1 MEPDPLDLPTSPSLP
16 MRSVRSP
23 GTPWPD
29 QAGGLP
35 SLPPG
40 PPSRRLPWPLLAIVG
55 AGLSVVL
62 IVALLLTLL
71 LTTRGGT
78 TTVLLGAAADQTA
91 TAVSAQATSSAEGTP
106 AISPTGTTGSTGPR
120 STATPRPA
128 GATIHLVS
136 QEFSSNSGGVGASCP
151 SGEVALTGGWSADA
165 GTLMQVSHRHQN
177 GDVSSWVVY
186 PNSVTA
192 QVTVFVLCLQH
203 VASAIITERLVA
215 ATIPAGASGTAF
227 SPCYAGEVPIGGGF
241 VALGDVDLV
250 NSDLAP
256 DHTGFRLTVANHSA
270 SPDTV
275 QAVAECLSVAKAQ
288 LTVTTPAQQEIGAH
302 GSGSVQISCPKGTL
316 LSGGGVNLLNGSA
329 QVTAF
334 LPISAITWRAQVQ
347 NQTIVGTTV
356 KLSAQCLSFS

>member
-1 MEPDPLDLPTSPSLP
+1 MEPDSLDLPTSPSLP
-16 MRSVRSP
+16 MQSVRSP

-35 SLPPG
+35 PLPPG
-40 PPSRRLPWPLLAIVG
+40 PPSRRPPWPLLAIVG
-55 AGLSVVL
+55 AGLAVVL

-78 TTVLLGAAADQTA
+78 TTVLLDSAEQTA
-91 TAVSAQATSSAEGTP
+91 TSAQDTSTAEGTP
-106 AISPTGTTGSTGPR
+106 PTSPTTTTGTTGPR

-136 QEFSSNSGGVGASCP
+136 QQFSSNTGGVGVTCP

-165 GTLMQVSHRHQN
+165 GTLILHSHRRQN

-203 VASAIITERLVA
+203 VANTVITERLVA
-215 ATIPAGASGTAF
+215 ATIPTGASGTAF

-241 VALGDVDLV
+241 VGLGDVDLV
-250 NSDLAP
+250 NSDMAP

-270 SPDTV
+270 SLHTV
-275 QAVAECLSVAKAQ
+275 QAVAECLSAAKAQ
-288 LTVTTPAQQEIGAH
+288 LTVSAPAQQEIGAH
-302 GSGSVQISCPKGTL
+302 GSGSVQISCPKETL
-316 LSGGGVNLLNGSA
+316 LSGGGINLLNGSA

-347 NQTIVGTTV
+347 NQTFVGTTV